1 MFYKL
6 LFIMQSNEIQFT
18 NIYYVMNIC
27 QSHIYNNIYIRICIL
42 CYIV

>member
-18 NIYYVMNIC
+18 NIYYVMNIF
-27 QSHIYNNIYIRICIL
+27 QSHIYIRICIL